1 MNPSEGNVY
10 LNGIN
15 IKKYDIDSLRKKIG
29 FVPQNPSLFSDTIK
43 NNIIFGRNKLT
54 DKELQKAIEVSQ
66 LKNEIDSF
74 TLGIE
79 TLIGQRGVTLS
90 GGQKQRVA
98 IARAIVEKPEIL
110 ILDDCTSALDAET
123 ESKLWNELYNFI
135 PGITV
140 FLITHRVST
149 LQKADKIIL
158 LDDGQVV
165 DIGTHK
171 QLVENSDYY
180 RKIYFESQNN

>member
-1 MNPSEGNVY
+1 VAQLEAEIASFPDQ
-10 LNGIN
+10 IN
-15 IKKYDIDSLRKKIG
+15 
-29 FVPQNPSLFSDTIK
+29 TM
-43 NNIIFGRNKLT
+43 
-54 DKELQKAIEVSQ
+54 
-66 LKNEIDSF
+66 
-74 TLGIE
+74 
-79 TLIGQRGVTLS
+79 IGQRGVTLS

-123 ESKLWNELYNFI
+123 ESKLWNELYKFM

-158 LDDGQVV
+158 LDDGKVV
-165 DIGTHK
+165 DIGSHFDLIEK
-171 QLVENSDYY
+171 SAYY
-180 RKIYFESQNN
+180 RKIYY

>member
-1 MNPSEGNVY
+1 
-10 LNGIN
+10 
-15 IKKYDIDSLRKKIG
+15 
-29 FVPQNPSLFSDTIK
+29 
-43 NNIIFGRNKLT
+43 
-54 DKELQKAIEVSQ
+54 
-66 LKNEIDSF
+66 
-74 TLGIE
+74 
-79 TLIGQRGVTLS
+79 LS

-123 ESKLWNELYNFI
+123 ESKLWNGLYKFM

-158 LDDGQVV
+158 LENGRVSS
-165 DIGTHK
+165 IGTHAW
-171 QLVENSDYY
+171 LVEQSAYY
-180 RKIYFESQNN
+180 RKIYFS